1 MVNYFL
7 VGLANRRAEIT
18 RRGTKRPL
26 RCIGQRESRYA
37 EGKDRENWTCS
48 RLIFFSFFFYWYLIA
63 FATYVQATR
72 PCTLFMDIDTVP
84 SPTVYIG
91 CYRNG
96 KFATLWKYR
105 VTGLF
110 LHAYVRFFFFFSVCQ
125 WHGNNECYDWVKRSI
140 EISVCFDL

>member
-48 RLIFFSFFFYWYLIA
+48 RLIFFSFFLLVSHRVRNLRAGDTTVHPFHGYRYSTLSDSLYRLLSKRKICHTMEISSNGA
-63 FATYVQATR
+63 ISARVR
-72 PCTLFMDIDTVP
+72 P
-84 SPTVYIG
+84 
-91 CYRNG
+91 
-96 KFATLWKYR
+96 
-105 VTGLF
+105 
-110 LHAYVRFFFFFSVCQ
+110 FFFFFSVCQ

-140 EISVCFDL
+140 EISVCYDL

>member
-48 RLIFFSFFFYWYLIA
+48 RLIFFSFFF
-63 FATYVQATR
+63 
-72 PCTLFMDIDTVP
+72 
-84 SPTVYIG
+84 
-91 CYRNG
+91 
-96 KFATLWKYR
+96 
-105 VTGLF
+105 TGISSRSQLTCRR
-110 LHAYVRFFFFFSVCQ
+110 HDRAPFSWISIQ
-125 WHGNNECYDWVKRSI
+125 YPLRQFISAAIETENLPHYGNI
-140 EISVCFDL
+140 E